1 MRALVPFGQRSVT
14 GYILGESAEMD
25 LDSVKCILDILDESP
40 LFPASMIPFFEW
52 ISDYYLYPLGQVI
65 QSALPG
71 GLTRKDVTC
80 YTLTP
85 AGKRHLADASLPAL
99 QQAVLRLL
107 EDRPR
112 TVQGHV
118 RIRRN
123 PHSPFAA
130 AVHGKKR
137 MD

>member
-1 MRALVPFGQRSVT
+1 
-14 GYILGESAEMD
+14 
-25 LDSVKCILDILDESP
+25 
-40 LFPASMIPFFEW
+40 MIPFFEW
-52 ISDYYLYPLGQVI
+52 IADYYLYPLGQVI

-71 GLTRKDVTC
+71 GLTRKDVTR
-80 YTLTP
+80 YALTP
-85 AGKRHLADASLPAL
+85 AGKRHLADVSLPAL

-107 EDRPR
+107 EDSPR
-112 TVQGHV
+112 TVQRNV

-123 PHSPFAA
+123 PHSPVAA